1 MTLQQLVTAF
11 GLGVAFA
18 APPGIVT
25 AELIRRG
32 LIGGFWSA
40 MAVNVGSLIG
50 DAVYALLAFGGLA
63 AMVSSP
69 RARLGVGIMS
79 GVVLLVLARSALNAK
94 LPEQVGE
101 VSASERRNAFLSGAA
116 LSLTNPF
123 AIVFWIGFGGMAVTT
138 GVQNSVGALSLF
150 LVAFLGGA
158 AIWGAMVAA
167 LSGFGQRLV
176 TPRLFRIVS
185 VASAAT
191 FLGTGVYTWWRIITD
206 RFH

>member
-1 MTLQQLVTAF
+1 MNLQQLVTAF

-63 AMVSSP
+63 VMISSP
-69 RARLGVGIMS
+69 RARLGVGVMS
-79 GVVLLVLARSALNAK
+79 GVVLLILARSALKAK

-101 VSASERRNAFLSGAA
+101 VSASERRNAFLSGTA

-123 AIVFWIGFGGMAVTT
+123 AIVFWIGFGGIALTT
-138 GVQNSVGALSLF
+138 GVQNTTGGLSLF

-158 AIWGAMVAA
+158 AIWGAIVSA
-167 LSGFGQRLV
+167 LAGYGQRLV
-176 TPRLFRIVS
+176 SPRLFRVVS
-185 VASAAT
+185 LLSAAT
-191 FLGTGVYTWWRIITD
+191 FLGTGVYIWWRLLS
-206 RFH
+206 